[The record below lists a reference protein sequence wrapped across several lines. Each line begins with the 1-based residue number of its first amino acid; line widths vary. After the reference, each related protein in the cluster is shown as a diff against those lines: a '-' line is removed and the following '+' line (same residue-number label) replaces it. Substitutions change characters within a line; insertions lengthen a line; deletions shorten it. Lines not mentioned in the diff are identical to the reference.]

1 MHIPITRKSQCTKV
15 NKTGTKLLEI
25 CKLNNLLIL
34 NGRLGKDS
42 TIGKFTFRNTSVID
56 YTISTPQI
64 LHQFKEFEIIELDGL
79 YSDGRCLQ
87 SMSLQ
92 ISHKSK
98 QTAKIDQEGKDNC
111 RLPKWKSIKEQ
122 EFVNN
127 LNDTKLAEITNM
139 LNNCPNDNI
148 KPYLND
154 VSDRISKLFIESA
167 KTTFNHT

>member
-1 MHIPITRKSQCTKV
+1 MPDYTIIEHFLCDHFHLEENTFSPCNNVDLLEQVHIPITRKSQCTKV

-79 YSDGRCLQ
+79 YSDGHCLQ

-98 QTAKIDQEGKDNC
+98 QTAKIDQEGKHNC

-127 LNDTKLAEITNM
+127 LNDT
-139 LNNCPNDNI
+139 D
-148 KPYLND
+148 Y
-154 VSDRISKLFIESA
+154 
-167 KTTFNHT
+167 